1 MKFGLLEK
9 RGNMID
15 FYTGPTPT
23 GWRVAIALEEMEL
36 LYAPHVLNLSE
47 RMHSG
52 HCGPRCG
59 RSDDI

>member
-1 MKFGLLEK
+1 
-9 RGNMID
+9 MID
-15 FYTGPTPT
+15 FYTGPTPN